1 MESDAPGPDSSGGTL
16 FIVSTPIGNLGDL
29 TLRAIET
36 LRNADL
42 VLAEDTRASRVLL
55 DHHGIPARPVA
66 AHEHNEA
73 SVLPRLLERLA
84 AGEQVALITDSG
96 TPLISDPGGRLVE
109 GVRSAGYRVS
119 PIPGP
124 SAVIAALSACGLDT
138 QRFTFFGFLAR
149 SGRERREALDDLARL
164 AHTAV
169 LYEAPSRVAAT
180 LNDIVAT
187 GGAERR
193 CVVAREITKRY
204 EEFREGTV
212 GELAA
217 YYAEHP
223 ARGEIVI
230 VVAGATPVPVDEE
243 AVTARARELRE
254 SGLSAKDV
262 AARLAAETGLPR
274 NTLYRIALKA

>member
-16 FIVSTPIGNLGDL
+16 FVVSTPIGNLGDL

-36 LRNADL
+36 LRGADL

-55 DHHGIPARPVA
+55 DHHGIAARPVA

-73 SVLPRLLERLA
+73 SVIPRVLARLA
-84 AGEQVALITDSG
+84 AGERVALITDSG
-96 TPLISDPGGRLVE
+96 TPLISDPGGRIVE
-109 GVRSAGYRVS
+109 AVRKAGFPVS

-138 QRFTFFGFLAR
+138 SRFTFFGFLAR
-149 SGRERREALDDLARL
+149 SGRERREALDELAGL
-164 AHTAV
+164 SHTAV

-180 LNDIVAT
+180 LDDIAGA
-187 GGAERR
+187 GGAGRR

-230 VVAGATPVPVDEE
+230 VVAGATPVPMDEE
-243 AVTARARELRE
+243 AVLGRARELRA

-262 AARLAAETGLPR
+262 AARLVAETGLPR